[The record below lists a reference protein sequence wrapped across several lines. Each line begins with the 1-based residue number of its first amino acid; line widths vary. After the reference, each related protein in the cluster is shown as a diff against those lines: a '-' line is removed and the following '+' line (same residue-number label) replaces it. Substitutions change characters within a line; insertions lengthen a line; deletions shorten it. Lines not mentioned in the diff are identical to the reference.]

1 MDVSSCCCFPSS
13 ILANPTYP
21 RVMKAMLGPTLPIL
35 TISSPSWI
43 PPRLYL
49 PTYCRSLVK
58 ILYKTRFILMKRVTG
73 DDFRCLGATLRVS
86 RGVFGLAAA

>member
-1 MDVSSCCCFPSS
+1 MDVSSCSCFPSS

-58 ILYKTRFILMKRVTG
+58 ILKKTIYTNKLLTEYG
-73 DDFRCLGATLRVS
+73 FRCLGARLRVCL
-86 RGVFGLAAA
+86 GVFGLAAA